1 MIKNFGNTRNS
12 EDDQSTVNGNDY
24 IDVARAYYNSTMYDD
39 GLQATEGIFDTVLPV
54 FNAIPKVVNIASALS
69 VGGDIESV
77 HQDKEWVDNV
87 VKNIMLEQEKSFI
100 ARELILG
107 KSVLIE
113 IQTEQE
119 NPVDVDFPYNL
130 SYYSADE
137 YDVISV
143 GQDIYYAK
151 IKGVQFV
158 LNDEG
163 DGYEEVDIEK
173 IYIKNNETGEA
184 KSYILDED
192 GNKQEEITYPD
203 SKLPLVEITTTY
215 DMKQLFFSIDRYN
228 EYESFIRSI
237 LYLAGEPII
246 AGIGLDR
253 IQKQAKEDM
262 AKDRMKKQ
270 KTLFTRTETA
280 KLQLLEI
287 NGSSAKVMI
296 EKQHGI
302 VENIIKDYPEYSIS
316 EVLSGSNVSEETT
329 RIRLTEILSRVTEL
343 RRNLE
348 RGFNKVIGII
358 AFLDGKDEEERY
370 ITLGDMVDV
379 NMKDILDNAV
389 TAYTNGLISRKS
401 AMAQIKEM
409 FINED
414 VEAEFNEVVKEEEEK
429 ARKAQEMA
437 QAQGGEEN
445 GNNNRQGKDD
455 SSVTG

>member
-119 NPVDVDFPYNL
+119 SPVDVDFPYNL

-203 SKLPLVEITTTY
+203 GKLPLVEITTTY

-414 VEAEFNEVVKEEEEK
+414 VEAEFNEVIKEEEEK
-429 ARKAQEMA
+429 AKKAQEMA

-445 GNNNRQGKDD
+445 GNDNRQGKDD

>member
-39 GLQATEGIFDTVLPV
+39 GLQATESIFDTVLPV

-203 SKLPLVEITTTY
+203 GKLPLVEITTTY

-401 AMAQIKEM
+401 AMSQIKEM

-414 VEAEFNEVVKEEEEK
+414 VEAEFNEVIKEEEEK
-429 ARKAQEMA
+429 AKKAQEIA

-445 GNNNRQGKDD
+445 GNDNRQGKDD

>member
-1 MIKNFGNTRNS
+1 MIKNFGNIRNS
-12 EDDQSTVNGNDY
+12 EDDQSTINGNDY

-39 GLQATEGIFDTVLPV
+39 GLQATEGIFDNVLPV

-77 HQDKEWVDNV
+77 HPDKEWVDNV

-113 IQTEQE
+113 VQTEQE

-137 YDVISV
+137 YELISV
-143 GQDIYYAK
+143 GQDIYQAK
-151 IKGVQFV
+151 ISGVKFV

-163 DGYEEVDIEK
+163 TEYTEVEIEK
-173 IYIKNNETGEA
+173 VYIKNNETGEA
-184 KSYILDED
+184 KSYVIDENGD
-192 GNKQEEITYPD
+192 KQEEITYPD
-203 SKLPLVEITTTY
+203 GKLPLVEITTTY

-348 RGFNKVIGII
+348 RGFNKVIGVI

-370 ITLGDMVDV
+370 ITLGDMVDT
-379 NMKDILDNAV
+379 NMKDILDNVV

-414 VEAEFNEVVKEEEEK
+414 YEEELAEVLKEEEDK
-429 ARKAQEMA
+429 AKLTQDTSAE
-437 QAQGGEEN
+437 QGGDGS
-445 GNNNRQGKDD
+445 GNSEQGNDD
-455 SSVTG
+455 GAIKE

>member
-203 SKLPLVEITTTY
+203 GKLPLVEITTTY

-401 AMAQIKEM
+401 AMSQIKEM

-414 VEAEFNEVVKEEEEK
+414 VETEFNEVIKEEEEK
-429 ARKAQEMA
+429 AKKAQEMA

-445 GNNNRQGKDD
+445 GNDNRQGKDD

>member
-203 SKLPLVEITTTY
+203 GKLPLVEITTTY

-414 VEAEFNEVVKEEEEK
+414 VEAEFNEVIKEEEEK
-429 ARKAQEMA
+429 AKKAQEIA

-445 GNNNRQGKDD
+445 GNDNRQGKDD

>member
-1 MIKNFGNTRNS
+1 MIKNFGNIRNS
-12 EDDQSTVNGNDY
+12 EDDQSTINGNNY

-39 GLQATEGIFDTVLPV
+39 GLQVTEGIFDNVLPV

-77 HQDKEWVDNV
+77 HPDKEWVDNV

-119 NPVDVDFPYNL
+119 NPIDVDFPYNL

-137 YDVISV
+137 YELISV
-143 GQDIYYAK
+143 GQDIYQAK
-151 IKGVQFV
+151 IAGVKFV

-163 DGYEEVDIEK
+163 TEYTEVEIEK
-173 IYIKNNETGEA
+173 VYIKNNETGEA
-184 KSYILDED
+184 KSYVIDENGD
-192 GNKQEEITYPD
+192 TQEEITYPD
-203 SKLPLVEITTTY
+203 GKLPLVEITTTY

-348 RGFNKVIGII
+348 RGFNKVIGVI

-370 ITLGDMVDV
+370 ITLGDMVDT
-379 NMKDILDNAV
+379 NMKDILDNVV

-414 VEAEFNEVVKEEEEK
+414 YEEELAEVLKEEEEK
-429 ARKAQEMA
+429 AKLTQDTSVE
-437 QAQGGEEN
+437 QGGDGN
-445 GNNNRQGKDD
+445 GNSEQGNDD
-455 SSVTG
+455 GAIKE

>member
-1 MIKNFGNTRNS
+1 MIKNFGNIRNS
-12 EDDQSTVNGNDY
+12 EDDQSTINGNDY

-39 GLQATEGIFDTVLPV
+39 GLQATEGIFDNVLPV

-77 HQDKEWVDNV
+77 HPDKEWVDNV

-113 IQTEQE
+113 VQTEQE

-137 YDVISV
+137 YELISV
-143 GQDIYYAK
+143 GQDIYQAK
-151 IKGVQFV
+151 ISGVKFV

-163 DGYEEVDIEK
+163 TEYTEVEIEK
-173 IYIKNNETGEA
+173 VYIKNNETGEA
-184 KSYILDED
+184 KSYVVDENGD
-192 GNKQEEITYPD
+192 KQEEITYPD
-203 SKLPLVEITTTY
+203 GKLPLVEITTTY

-348 RGFNKVIGII
+348 RGFNKVIGVI

-370 ITLGDMVDV
+370 ITLGDMVDT
-379 NMKDILDNAV
+379 NMKDILDNVV

-414 VEAEFNEVVKEEEEK
+414 YEEELAEVLKEEEEK
-429 ARKAQEMA
+429 AKLTQDTSAE
-437 QAQGGEEN
+437 QGGDGN
-445 GNNNRQGKDD
+445 GNSEQGNDD
-455 SSVTG
+455 GAIKE

>member
-1 MIKNFGNTRNS
+1 LIKNFGNTRNS

-203 SKLPLVEITTTY
+203 GKLPLVEITTTY

-401 AMAQIKEM
+401 AMSQIKEM

-414 VEAEFNEVVKEEEEK
+414 VEAEFNEVIKEEEEK
-429 ARKAQEMA
+429 AKKAQEMA

-445 GNNNRQGKDD
+445 GNDNRQGKDD
-455 SSVTG
+455 SSATG

>member
-1 MIKNFGNTRNS
+1 MIKNFGNIRNS
-12 EDDQSTVNGNDY
+12 EDDQSTINGNDY

-39 GLQATEGIFDTVLPV
+39 GLQATEGIFDNVLPV

-77 HQDKEWVDNV
+77 HPDKEWVDNV

-137 YDVISV
+137 YELISV
-143 GQDIYYAK
+143 GQDIYQAK
-151 IKGVQFV
+151 IAGVKFV

-163 DGYEEVDIEK
+163 TEYTEVEIEK
-173 IYIKNNETGEA
+173 VYIKNNETGEA
-184 KSYILDED
+184 KSYVIDENGD
-192 GNKQEEITYPD
+192 TQEEITYPD
-203 SKLPLVEITTTY
+203 GKLPLVEITTTY

-348 RGFNKVIGII
+348 RGFNKVIGVI

-370 ITLGDMVDV
+370 ITLGDMVDT
-379 NMKDILDNAV
+379 NMKDILDNVV

-414 VEAEFNEVVKEEEEK
+414 YEEELAEVLKEEEEK
-429 ARKAQEMA
+429 AKLTQDTSAE
-437 QAQGGEEN
+437 QGGDGN
-445 GNNNRQGKDD
+445 GNSEQGNDD
-455 SSVTG
+455 GAIKE

>member
-1 MIKNFGNTRNS
+1 MIKNFGNIRNS
-12 EDDQSTVNGNDY
+12 EDDQSTINGNDY

-39 GLQATEGIFDTVLPV
+39 GLQATEGIFDNVLPV

-77 HQDKEWVDNV
+77 HPDKEWVDNV

-119 NPVDVDFPYNL
+119 NPIDVDFPYNL

-137 YDVISV
+137 YELISV
-143 GQDIYYAK
+143 GQDIYQAK
-151 IKGVQFV
+151 IAGVKFV

-163 DGYEEVDIEK
+163 TEYTEVEIEK
-173 IYIKNNETGEA
+173 VYIKNNETGEA
-184 KSYILDED
+184 KSYVIDENGD
-192 GNKQEEITYPD
+192 TQEEITYPD
-203 SKLPLVEITTTY
+203 GKLPLVEITTTY

-348 RGFNKVIGII
+348 RGFNKVIGVI

-370 ITLGDMVDV
+370 ITLGDMVDT
-379 NMKDILDNAV
+379 NMKDILENVV

-409 FINED
+409 FVNED
-414 VEAEFNEVVKEEEEK
+414 YEEELAEVLKEEEERAK
-429 ARKAQEMA
+429 LTQYTSAE
-437 QAQGGEEN
+437 QGGDGN
-445 GNNNRQGKDD
+445 GNSEQGNDD
-455 SSVTG
+455 GAIKE

>member
-1 MIKNFGNTRNS
+1 MIKNFGNIRNS
-12 EDDQSTVNGNDY
+12 EDDQSTINGNDY

-39 GLQATEGIFDTVLPV
+39 GLQATEGIFDNVLPV

-77 HQDKEWVDNV
+77 HPDKEWVDNV

-113 IQTEQE
+113 VQTEQE

-137 YDVISV
+137 YELISV
-143 GQDIYYAK
+143 GQDIYQAK
-151 IKGVQFV
+151 IAGVKFV

-163 DGYEEVDIEK
+163 TEYTEVEIEK
-173 IYIKNNETGEA
+173 VYIKNNETGEA
-184 KSYILDED
+184 KSYVIDENGD
-192 GNKQEEITYPD
+192 TQEEITYPD
-203 SKLPLVEITTTY
+203 GKLPLVEITTTY

-348 RGFNKVIGII
+348 RGFNKVIGVI

-370 ITLGDMVDV
+370 ITLGDMVDT
-379 NMKDILDNAV
+379 NMKDILDNVV

-414 VEAEFNEVVKEEEEK
+414 YEEELAEVLKEEEEK
-429 ARKAQEMA
+429 VKLIQDTSAE
-437 QAQGGEEN
+437 QGGDRS
-445 GNNNRQGKDD
+445 GNSEQGNDD
-455 SSVTG
+455 

>member
-1 MIKNFGNTRNS
+1 MIKNFGNIRNS
-12 EDDQSTVNGNDY
+12 EDDQSTVNGNPY

-87 VKNIMLEQEKSFI
+87 VKNIMLEQEKAFI

-130 SYYSADE
+130 SYYSSDE
-137 YDVISV
+137 YELISV
-143 GQDIYYAK
+143 GQDIYQAK
-151 IKGVQFV
+151 ISGVKFV
-158 LNDEG
+158 LND
-163 DGYEEVDIEK
+163 DGTEYTEVEVEK
-173 IYIKNNETGEA
+173 VYIKNNETGEA
-184 KSYILDED
+184 KSYIVDENGD
-192 GNKQEEITYPD
+192 KQEEITYPD
-203 SKLPLVEITTTY
+203 GKLPLVEITTTY

-287 NGSSAKVMI
+287 NGSSARVMI

-348 RGFNKVIGII
+348 RGFNKVIGVI
-358 AFLDGKDEEERY
+358 AFLEGKDEEERY

-414 VEAEFNEVVKEEEEK
+414 YETEFNEVVKEEEEK
-429 ARKAQEMA
+429 ARKAQ
-437 QAQGGEEN
+437 AQGGEEN
-445 GNNNRQGKDD
+445 GNNNKQGADD
-455 SSVTG
+455 SSITE

>member
-1 MIKNFGNTRNS
+1 MIKNFGNIRNS
-12 EDDQSTVNGNDY
+12 EDDQSTINGNDY

-39 GLQATEGIFDTVLPV
+39 GLQATEGIFDNVLPV

-77 HQDKEWVDNV
+77 HPDKEWVDNV

-137 YDVISV
+137 YELISV
-143 GQDIYYAK
+143 GQDIYQAK
-151 IKGVQFV
+151 IAGVKFV

-163 DGYEEVDIEK
+163 TEYTEVEIEK
-173 IYIKNNETGEA
+173 VYIKNNETGEA
-184 KSYILDED
+184 KSYVIDENGD
-192 GNKQEEITYPD
+192 TQEEITYPD
-203 SKLPLVEITTTY
+203 GKLPLVEITTTY

-287 NGSSAKVMI
+287 NGSSARVMI

-348 RGFNKVIGII
+348 RGFNKIIGVI

-370 ITLGDMVDV
+370 ITLGDMVDT
-379 NMKDILDNAV
+379 NMKDILDNVV

-414 VEAEFNEVVKEEEEK
+414 YEEELAEVLREEEEK
-429 ARKAQEMA
+429 AKLEQEA
-437 QAQGGEEN
+437 SAEQGGDGN
-445 GNNNRQGKDD
+445 GNSKQGNDD
-455 SSVTG
+455 GSIKE

>member
-1 MIKNFGNTRNS
+1 MIKNFGNIRNS
-12 EDDQSTVNGNDY
+12 EDDQSTVNGNPY

-87 VKNIMLEQEKSFI
+87 VKNIMLEQEKAFI

-130 SYYSADE
+130 SYYSSDE
-137 YDVISV
+137 YELISV
-143 GQDIYYAK
+143 GQDIYQAK
-151 IKGVQFV
+151 IAGVKFV
-158 LNDEG
+158 LND
-163 DGYEEVDIEK
+163 DGTEYTEVEVEK
-173 IYIKNNETGEA
+173 VYIKNNETGEA
-184 KSYILDED
+184 KSYIVDENGD
-192 GNKQEEITYPD
+192 KQEEITYPD
-203 SKLPLVEITTTY
+203 GKLPLVEITTTY

-287 NGSSAKVMI
+287 NGSSARVMI

-348 RGFNKVIGII
+348 RGFNKVIGVI
-358 AFLDGKDEEERY
+358 AFLEGKDEEERY

-414 VEAEFNEVVKEEEEK
+414 YETEFNEVVKEEEEK
-429 ARKAQEMA
+429 AKKA

-445 GNNNRQGKDD
+445 GNNNKQGADD
-455 SSVTG
+455 SSITE

>member
-1 MIKNFGNTRNS
+1 MIKNFGNIRNS
-12 EDDQSTVNGNDY
+12 EDDQSTINGNDY

-39 GLQATEGIFDTVLPV
+39 GLQATEGIFDNVLPV

-77 HQDKEWVDNV
+77 HPDKEWVDNV

-119 NPVDVDFPYNL
+119 NPVDVDFLYNL

-137 YDVISV
+137 YELISV
-143 GQDIYYAK
+143 GQDIYQAK
-151 IKGVQFV
+151 IAGVKFV

-163 DGYEEVDIEK
+163 TEYTEVEIEK
-173 IYIKNNETGEA
+173 VYIKNNETGEA
-184 KSYILDED
+184 KSYVIDENGD
-192 GNKQEEITYPD
+192 MQEEITYPD
-203 SKLPLVEITTTY
+203 GKLPLVEITTTY

-348 RGFNKVIGII
+348 RGFNKLIGVI

-370 ITLGDMVDV
+370 ITLGDMVDT
-379 NMKDILDNAV
+379 NMKDILDNVV

-414 VEAEFNEVVKEEEEK
+414 YEEELAEVLKEEEEK
-429 ARKAQEMA
+429 AKLIQDTSAE
-437 QAQGGEEN
+437 QGGDGN
-445 GNNNRQGKDD
+445 GNSEQGNDD
-455 SSVTG
+455 GAIKE

>member
-1 MIKNFGNTRNS
+1 MIKNFGNIRNS
-12 EDDQSTVNGNDY
+12 EDDQSTINGNDY

-39 GLQATEGIFDTVLPV
+39 GLQATEGIFDNVLPV

-77 HQDKEWVDNV
+77 HPDKEWVDNV

-137 YDVISV
+137 YELISV
-143 GQDIYYAK
+143 GQDIYQAK
-151 IKGVQFV
+151 IAGVKFV

-163 DGYEEVDIEK
+163 TEYTEVEIEK
-173 IYIKNNETGEA
+173 VYIKNNETGEA
-184 KSYILDED
+184 KSYVIDENGD
-192 GNKQEEITYPD
+192 TQEEITYPD
-203 SKLPLVEITTTY
+203 GKLPLVEITTTY

-253 IQKQAKEDM
+253 IQKQAREDM
-262 AKDRMKKQ
+262 ASDRMKKQ

-348 RGFNKVIGII
+348 RGFNKIIGVI

-370 ITLGDMVDV
+370 ITLGDMVDT
-379 NMKDILDNAV
+379 NMKDILENVV

-414 VEAEFNEVVKEEEEK
+414 YEEELAEVLKEEEEK
-429 ARKAQEMA
+429 AKLTQDTSAE
-437 QAQGGEEN
+437 QGGDGN
-445 GNNNRQGKDD
+445 GNSEQGNDD
-455 SSVTG
+455 GAIKE

>member
-184 KSYILDED
+184 KSYIVDED

-203 SKLPLVEITTTY
+203 GKLPLVEITTTY

-414 VEAEFNEVVKEEEEK
+414 VEAEFNEVIKEEEEK
-429 ARKAQEMA
+429 AKKAQEMA

-445 GNNNRQGKDD
+445 GNDNRQGKDD

>member
-203 SKLPLVEITTTY
+203 GKLPLVEITTTY

-401 AMAQIKEM
+401 AMSQIKEM

-414 VEAEFNEVVKEEEEK
+414 VEAEFNEVIKEEEEK
-429 ARKAQEMA
+429 AKKAQEMA

-445 GNNNRQGKDD
+445 DNDNRQGKDD
-455 SSVTG
+455 SSATG

>member
-1 MIKNFGNTRNS
+1 MIKNFGNIRNS
-12 EDDQSTVNGNDY
+12 EDDQSTINGNDY

-39 GLQATEGIFDTVLPV
+39 GLQATEGIFDNVLPV

-77 HQDKEWVDNV
+77 HPDKEWVDNV

-113 IQTEQE
+113 VQTEQE

-137 YDVISV
+137 YELISV
-143 GQDIYYAK
+143 GQDIYQAK
-151 IKGVQFV
+151 ISGVKFV

-163 DGYEEVDIEK
+163 TEYTEVEIEK
-173 IYIKNNETGEA
+173 VYIKNNETGEA
-184 KSYILDED
+184 KSYVVDENGD
-192 GNKQEEITYPD
+192 KQEEITYPD
-203 SKLPLVEITTTY
+203 GKLPLVEITTTY

-348 RGFNKVIGII
+348 RGFNKVIGVI

-370 ITLGDMVDV
+370 ITLGDMVDT
-379 NMKDILDNAV
+379 NMKDILDNVV

-414 VEAEFNEVVKEEEEK
+414 YEEELAEVLKEEEEK
-429 ARKAQEMA
+429 AKLTQDTSAEKGGDGSGNSE
-437 QAQGGEEN
+437 QGN
-445 GNNNRQGKDD
+445 DD
-455 SSVTG
+455 GAIKE

>member
-1 MIKNFGNTRNS
+1 MIKNFGNIRNS
-12 EDDQSTVNGNDY
+12 EDDQSTINGNDY

-39 GLQATEGIFDTVLPV
+39 GLQATEGIFDNVLPV

-77 HQDKEWVDNV
+77 YPDKEWVDNV

-113 IQTEQE
+113 VQTEQE

-137 YDVISV
+137 YELISV
-143 GQDIYYAK
+143 GQDIYQAK
-151 IKGVQFV
+151 ISGVKFV

-163 DGYEEVDIEK
+163 TEYTEVEIEK
-173 IYIKNNETGEA
+173 VYIKNNETGEA
-184 KSYILDED
+184 KSYVVDENGD
-192 GNKQEEITYPD
+192 KQEEITYPD
-203 SKLPLVEITTTY
+203 GKLPLVEITTTY

-348 RGFNKVIGII
+348 RGFNKVIGVI

-370 ITLGDMVDV
+370 ITLGDMVDT
-379 NMKDILDNAV
+379 NMKDILDNVV
-389 TAYTNGLISRKS
+389 TAYINGLISRKS

-414 VEAEFNEVVKEEEEK
+414 YEEELAEVLKEEEEK
-429 ARKAQEMA
+429 AKLTQDTSAE
-437 QAQGGEEN
+437 QGGDGS
-445 GNNNRQGKDD
+445 GNSEQGNDD
-455 SSVTG
+455 GAIKE

>member
-1 MIKNFGNTRNS
+1 MIKNFGNIRNS
-12 EDDQSTVNGNDY
+12 EDDQSTINGNDY

-39 GLQATEGIFDTVLPV
+39 GLQATEGIFDNVLPV

-77 HQDKEWVDNV
+77 HPDKEWVDNV
-87 VKNIMLEQEKSFI
+87 VKNIMLEQEKTFI

-137 YDVISV
+137 YELISV
-143 GQDIYYAK
+143 GQDIYQAK
-151 IKGVQFV
+151 IAGVKFV
-158 LNDEG
+158 LND
-163 DGYEEVDIEK
+163 DGTEYTEVEIEK
-173 IYIKNNETGEA
+173 VYIKNNETGEA
-184 KSYILDED
+184 KSYVIDENGD
-192 GNKQEEITYPD
+192 KQEEITYPD
-203 SKLPLVEITTTY
+203 GKLPLVEITTTY

-287 NGSSAKVMI
+287 NGSSARVMI

-348 RGFNKVIGII
+348 RGFNKIIGVI

-370 ITLGDMVDV
+370 ITLGDMVDT
-379 NMKDILDNAV
+379 NMKDILDNVV

-414 VEAEFNEVVKEEEEK
+414 YEEELAEVLREEEEK
-429 ARKAQEMA
+429 AKLEQETSA
-437 QAQGGEEN
+437 EQGGDGN
-445 GNNNRQGKDD
+445 GNSKQGNDD
-455 SSVTG
+455 GAIKK

>member
-1 MIKNFGNTRNS
+1 MIKNFGNIRNS
-12 EDDQSTVNGNDY
+12 EDDQSTINGNDY

-39 GLQATEGIFDTVLPV
+39 GLQATDGIFDNVLPV

-77 HQDKEWVDNV
+77 HSDKEWVDNV

-113 IQTEQE
+113 VQTEQE

-137 YDVISV
+137 YELISV
-143 GQDIYYAK
+143 GQDIYQAK
-151 IKGVQFV
+151 ISGVKFV

-163 DGYEEVDIEK
+163 TEYTEVEIEK
-173 IYIKNNETGEA
+173 VYIKNNETGEA
-184 KSYILDED
+184 KSYVIDENGD
-192 GNKQEEITYPD
+192 KQEEISYPD
-203 SKLPLVEITTTY
+203 GKLPLVEITTTY

-348 RGFNKVIGII
+348 RGFNKVIGVI

-370 ITLGDMVDV
+370 ITLGDMVDI
-379 NMKDILDNAV
+379 NMKDILDNVV

-414 VEAEFNEVVKEEEEK
+414 YEEELAEVLKEEEDRAKSIQDTSAE
-429 ARKAQEMA
+429 
-437 QAQGGEEN
+437 QGGDGN
-445 GNNNRQGKDD
+445 GNSEQGNDD
-455 SSVTG
+455 GAIKE

>member
-1 MIKNFGNTRNS
+1 MIKNFGNIRNS
-12 EDDQSTVNGNDY
+12 EDDQSTINGNDY

-39 GLQATEGIFDTVLPV
+39 GLQATEGIFDNVLPV

-77 HQDKEWVDNV
+77 HPDKEWVDNV

-119 NPVDVDFPYNL
+119 NPVDVDFSYNL

-137 YDVISV
+137 YELISV
-143 GQDIYYAK
+143 GQDIYQAK
-151 IKGVQFV
+151 IAGVKFV

-163 DGYEEVDIEK
+163 TEYTEVEIEK
-173 IYIKNNETGEA
+173 VYIKNNETGEA
-184 KSYILDED
+184 KSYVIDENGD
-192 GNKQEEITYPD
+192 MQEEITYPD
-203 SKLPLVEITTTY
+203 GKLPLVEITTTY

-348 RGFNKVIGII
+348 RGFNKVIGVI

-370 ITLGDMVDV
+370 ITLGDMVDT
-379 NMKDILDNAV
+379 NMKDILDNVV

-414 VEAEFNEVVKEEEEK
+414 YEEELAEVLKEEEEK
-429 ARKAQEMA
+429 AKLTQDTSAE
-437 QAQGGEEN
+437 QGGDGN
-445 GNNNRQGKDD
+445 GNSEQGNDD
-455 SSVTG
+455 GAIKE

>member
-1 MIKNFGNTRNS
+1 MIKNFGNIRNS
-12 EDDQSTVNGNDY
+12 EDDQSKVNGNPY

-39 GLQATEGIFDTVLPV
+39 GLQATEGIFDNVLPV

-87 VKNIMLEQEKSFI
+87 VKNIMLEQEKAFI

-130 SYYSADE
+130 SYYSSDE
-137 YDVISV
+137 YELISV
-143 GQDIYYAK
+143 GQDIYQAK
-151 IKGVQFV
+151 ISGVKFV
-158 LNDEG
+158 LND
-163 DGYEEVDIEK
+163 DGTEYTEVEVEK
-173 IYIKNNETGEA
+173 VYIKNNETGEA
-184 KSYILDED
+184 KSYIVDENGD
-192 GNKQEEITYPD
+192 KQEEITYPD
-203 SKLPLVEITTTY
+203 GKLPLVEITTTY

-316 EVLSGSNVSEETT
+316 EVLSGSNVSEQTT

-348 RGFNKVIGII
+348 RGFNKVIGVI
-358 AFLDGKDEEERY
+358 AFLEGKDEEERY

-414 VEAEFNEVVKEEEEK
+414 YETELNEVIREEEEK
-429 ARKAQEMA
+429 AKKA

-445 GNNNRQGKDD
+445 GYNNKQGADD
-455 SSVTG
+455 SSITE

>member
-203 SKLPLVEITTTY
+203 GKLPLVEITTTY

-401 AMAQIKEM
+401 AMSQIKEM

-414 VEAEFNEVVKEEEEK
+414 VEAEFNEVIKEEEEK
-429 ARKAQEMA
+429 AKKAQEMA

-445 GNNNRQGKDD
+445 GNDNRQGKDD

>member
-1 MIKNFGNTRNS
+1 MIKNFGNIRNS
-12 EDDQSTVNGNDY
+12 EDDQSTINGNDY

-39 GLQATEGIFDTVLPV
+39 GLQATEGIFDNVLPV

-77 HQDKEWVDNV
+77 HPDKEWVDNV

-113 IQTEQE
+113 VQTEQE

-137 YDVISV
+137 YELISV
-143 GQDIYYAK
+143 GQDIYQAK
-151 IKGVQFV
+151 IAGVKFV

-163 DGYEEVDIEK
+163 TEYTEVEIEK
-173 IYIKNNETGEA
+173 VYIKNNETGEA
-184 KSYILDED
+184 KSYVIDENGD
-192 GNKQEEITYPD
+192 KQEEITYPD
-203 SKLPLVEITTTY
+203 GKLPLVEITTTY

-348 RGFNKVIGII
+348 RGFNKVIGVI

-370 ITLGDMVDV
+370 ITLGDMVDT
-379 NMKDILDNAV
+379 NMKDILDNVV

-414 VEAEFNEVVKEEEEK
+414 YEEELAEVLKEEEEK
-429 ARKAQEMA
+429 AKLTQGTSAE
-437 QAQGGEEN
+437 QGGDGS
-445 GNNNRQGKDD
+445 GNSEQGNDD
-455 SSVTG
+455 GAIKE

>member
-1 MIKNFGNTRNS
+1 MIKNFGNVRNS
-12 EDDQSTVNGNDY
+12 EDDQSTINGNDY

-39 GLQATEGIFDTVLPV
+39 GLQATEGIFDNVLPV

-69 VGGDIESV
+69 VGGDIEAV
-77 HQDKEWVDNV
+77 HPDKEWVDNV

-113 IQTEQE
+113 VQTEQE

-137 YDVISV
+137 YELISV
-143 GQDIYYAK
+143 GQDIYQAK
-151 IKGVQFV
+151 ISGVKFV

-163 DGYEEVDIEK
+163 TEYTEVEIEK
-173 IYIKNNETGEA
+173 VYIKNNETGEA
-184 KSYILDED
+184 KSYVVDENGD
-192 GNKQEEITYPD
+192 TQEEITYPD
-203 SKLPLVEITTTY
+203 GKLPLVEITTTY

-348 RGFNKVIGII
+348 RGFNKIIGVI

-370 ITLGDMVDV
+370 ITLGDMVDT
-379 NMKDILDNAV
+379 NMKDILDNVV

-414 VEAEFNEVVKEEEEK
+414 YEEELAEVLKEEEGK
-429 ARKAQEMA
+429 AKLTQDTSAE
-437 QAQGGEEN
+437 QGGDGN
-445 GNNNRQGKDD
+445 GNSEQGNDD
-455 SSVTG
+455 GAIKE

>member
-203 SKLPLVEITTTY
+203 GKLPLVEITTTY

-414 VEAEFNEVVKEEEEK
+414 VEAEFNEVIKEEEEK
-429 ARKAQEMA
+429 AKKAQEMT

-445 GNNNRQGKDD
+445 GNDNRQGKDD
-455 SSVTG
+455 SSATG

>member
-203 SKLPLVEITTTY
+203 GKLPLVEITTTY

-414 VEAEFNEVVKEEEEK
+414 VEAEFNEVIKEEEEK
-429 ARKAQEMA
+429 AKKAQEMA

-445 GNNNRQGKDD
+445 GNDNRQGKDD

>member
-1 MIKNFGNTRNS
+1 MIKNFGNIRNS
-12 EDDQSTVNGNDY
+12 EDDQSTINGNDY

-39 GLQATEGIFDTVLPV
+39 GLQATEGIFDNVLPV

-77 HQDKEWVDNV
+77 HPDKEWVDNV

-113 IQTEQE
+113 VQTEQE

-137 YDVISV
+137 YELISV
-143 GQDIYYAK
+143 GQDIYQAK
-151 IKGVQFV
+151 IAGDKFV

-163 DGYEEVDIEK
+163 TEYTEVEIEK
-173 IYIKNNETGEA
+173 VYIKNNETGEA
-184 KSYILDED
+184 KSYVIDENGD
-192 GNKQEEITYPD
+192 KQEEITYPD
-203 SKLPLVEITTTY
+203 GKLPLVEITTTY

-348 RGFNKVIGII
+348 RGFNKVIGVI

-370 ITLGDMVDV
+370 ITLGDMVDT
-379 NMKDILDNAV
+379 NMKDILDNVV

-414 VEAEFNEVVKEEEEK
+414 YEEELAEVLKEEEEK
-429 ARKAQEMA
+429 AKLTQGTSAE
-437 QAQGGEEN
+437 QGGDGS
-445 GNNNRQGKDD
+445 GNSEQGNDD
-455 SSVTG
+455 GAIKE

>member
-1 MIKNFGNTRNS
+1 MIKNFGNIRNS
-12 EDDQSTVNGNDY
+12 EDDQSTVNGNPY

-39 GLQATEGIFDTVLPV
+39 GLQATEGIFDNVLPV

-87 VKNIMLEQEKSFI
+87 VKNIMLEQEKAFI

-113 IQTEQE
+113 VQTEQE

-130 SYYSADE
+130 SYYSSDE
-137 YDVISV
+137 YELISV
-143 GQDIYYAK
+143 GQDIYQAK
-151 IKGVQFV
+151 ISGVKFV
-158 LNDEG
+158 LND
-163 DGYEEVDIEK
+163 DGTEYTEVEVEK
-173 IYIKNNETGEA
+173 VYIKNNETGEA
-184 KSYILDED
+184 KSYIVDENGD
-192 GNKQEEITYPD
+192 KQEEITYPD
-203 SKLPLVEITTTY
+203 GKLPLVEITTTY

-287 NGSSAKVMI
+287 NGSSARVMI

-316 EVLSGSNVSEETT
+316 EVLSGSNVSEQTT

-348 RGFNKVIGII
+348 RGFNKVIGVI
-358 AFLDGKDEEERY
+358 AFLEGKDEEERY
-370 ITLGDMVDV
+370 ITLGDMVDI

-414 VEAEFNEVVKEEEEK
+414 YETELNEVIREEEEK
-429 ARKAQEMA
+429 AKKA

-445 GNNNRQGKDD
+445 GNNNKQGADD
-455 SSVTG
+455 SSITE

>member
-1 MIKNFGNTRNS
+1 MIKNFGNIRNS
-12 EDDQSTVNGNDY
+12 EDDQSTINGNDY

-39 GLQATEGIFDTVLPV
+39 GLQATEGIFDNVLPV

-77 HQDKEWVDNV
+77 HPDKEWVDNV

-113 IQTEQE
+113 VQTEQE
-119 NPVDVDFPYNL
+119 NPVDVDFPHNL

-137 YDVISV
+137 YELISV
-143 GQDIYYAK
+143 GQDIYQAK
-151 IKGVQFV
+151 IAGVKFV
-158 LNDEG
+158 LND
-163 DGYEEVDIEK
+163 DGTEYTEVEIEK
-173 IYIKNNETGEA
+173 VYIKNNETGEA
-184 KSYILDED
+184 KSYVIDENGD
-192 GNKQEEITYPD
+192 KQEEITYPD
-203 SKLPLVEITTTY
+203 GKLPLVEITTTY

-348 RGFNKVIGII
+348 RGFNKVIGVI

-370 ITLGDMVDV
+370 ITLGDMVDT
-379 NMKDILDNAV
+379 NMKDILDNVV

-414 VEAEFNEVVKEEEEK
+414 YEEELAEVLKEEEEK
-429 ARKAQEMA
+429 AKLTQDTSAE
-437 QAQGGEEN
+437 QGGDGN
-445 GNNNRQGKDD
+445 GNSEQGNDD
-455 SSVTG
+455 GAIKE

>member
-1 MIKNFGNTRNS
+1 MIKNFGNIRNS
-12 EDDQSTVNGNDY
+12 EDDQSTINGNDY

-39 GLQATEGIFDTVLPV
+39 GLQATEGIFDNVLPV

-77 HQDKEWVDNV
+77 HPDKEWVDNV

-113 IQTEQE
+113 VQTEQE

-137 YDVISV
+137 YELISV
-143 GQDIYYAK
+143 GQDIYQAK
-151 IKGVQFV
+151 ISGVKFV

-163 DGYEEVDIEK
+163 TEYTEVEIEK
-173 IYIKNNETGEA
+173 VYIKNNETGEA
-184 KSYILDED
+184 KSYVVDENGD
-192 GNKQEEITYPD
+192 KQEEITYPD
-203 SKLPLVEITTTY
+203 GKLPLVEITTTY

-348 RGFNKVIGII
+348 RGFNKVIGVI

-370 ITLGDMVDV
+370 ITLGDMVDT
-379 NMKDILDNAV
+379 NMKDILDNVV
-389 TAYTNGLISRKS
+389 TAYINGLISRKS

-414 VEAEFNEVVKEEEEK
+414 YEEELAEVLKEEEEK
-429 ARKAQEMA
+429 AKLTQDTSAE
-437 QAQGGEEN
+437 QGGDGS
-445 GNNNRQGKDD
+445 GNSEQGNDD
-455 SSVTG
+455 GAIKE

>member
-1 MIKNFGNTRNS
+1 MIKNFGNIRNS
-12 EDDQSTVNGNDY
+12 EDDQSTVNGNPY

-87 VKNIMLEQEKSFI
+87 VKNIMLEQEKAFI

-130 SYYSADE
+130 SYYSSDE
-137 YDVISV
+137 YELISV
-143 GQDIYYAK
+143 GQDIYQAK
-151 IKGVQFV
+151 IAGVKFV
-158 LNDEG
+158 LND
-163 DGYEEVDIEK
+163 DGTEYTEVEVEK
-173 IYIKNNETGEA
+173 VYIKNNETGEA
-184 KSYILDED
+184 KSYIVDENGD
-192 GNKQEEITYPD
+192 KQEEITYPD
-203 SKLPLVEITTTY
+203 GKLPLVEITTTY

-287 NGSSAKVMI
+287 NGSSARVMI

-348 RGFNKVIGII
+348 RGFNKVIGVI
-358 AFLDGKDEEERY
+358 AFLEGKDEEERY

-414 VEAEFNEVVKEEEEK
+414 VETEFNEVIREEEEK
-429 ARKAQEMA
+429 AKMA
-437 QAQGGEEN
+437 QSQGGEEN
-445 GNNNRQGKDD
+445 GNNNKQGSDD
-455 SSVTG
+455 SSITE

>member
-151 IKGVQFV
+151 ISGVQFV

-203 SKLPLVEITTTY
+203 GKLPLVEITTTY

-414 VEAEFNEVVKEEEEK
+414 YETEFNEVVKEEEEK
-429 ARKAQEMA
+429 AKMA

-445 GNNNRQGKDD
+445 GNDNRQGKDD

>member
-1 MIKNFGNTRNS
+1 LIKNFGNTRNS

-77 HQDKEWVDNV
+77 NQDKEWVDNV

-203 SKLPLVEITTTY
+203 GKLPLVEITTTY

-414 VEAEFNEVVKEEEEK
+414 VEAEFNEVIKEEEEK
-429 ARKAQEMA
+429 AKKAQEMA

-445 GNNNRQGKDD
+445 GNDNRQGKDD

>member
-1 MIKNFGNTRNS
+1 MIKNFGNIRNS
-12 EDDQSTVNGNDY
+12 EDDQSTVNGNPY

-39 GLQATEGIFDTVLPV
+39 GLQATEGIFDNVLPV

-87 VKNIMLEQEKSFI
+87 VKNIMLEQEKAFI

-113 IQTEQE
+113 VQTEQE

-130 SYYSADE
+130 SYYSSDE
-137 YDVISV
+137 YELISV
-143 GQDIYYAK
+143 GQDIYQAK
-151 IKGVQFV
+151 ISGVKFV
-158 LNDEG
+158 LND
-163 DGYEEVDIEK
+163 DGTEYTEVEVEK
-173 IYIKNNETGEA
+173 VYIKNNETGEA
-184 KSYILDED
+184 KSYIVDENGD
-192 GNKQEEITYPD
+192 KQEEITYPD
-203 SKLPLVEITTTY
+203 GKLPLVEITTTY

-287 NGSSAKVMI
+287 NGSSARVMI

-316 EVLSGSNVSEETT
+316 EVLSGSNVSEQTT

-348 RGFNKVIGII
+348 RGFNKVIGVI
-358 AFLDGKDEEERY
+358 AFLEGKDEEERY
-370 ITLGDMVDV
+370 ITLGDMVDI

-414 VEAEFNEVVKEEEEK
+414 YETELNEVIREEEEK
-429 ARKAQEMA
+429 AKKA

-445 GNNNRQGKDD
+445 GNSNKQGADD
-455 SSVTG
+455 SSITE

>member
-1 MIKNFGNTRNS
+1 MIKNFGNIRNS
-12 EDDQSTVNGNDY
+12 EDDQSTINGNDY

-39 GLQATEGIFDTVLPV
+39 GLQATEGIFDNVLPV

-77 HQDKEWVDNV
+77 HPDKEWVDNV

-119 NPVDVDFPYNL
+119 NPVDADFPYNL

-137 YDVISV
+137 YELISV
-143 GQDIYYAK
+143 GQDIYQAK
-151 IKGVQFV
+151 ISGVKFV

-163 DGYEEVDIEK
+163 TEYTEVEIK
-173 IYIKNNETGEA
+173 KVYIKNNETGEA
-184 KSYILDED
+184 KSYVIDENGD
-192 GNKQEEITYPD
+192 TQEEITYPD
-203 SKLPLVEITTTY
+203 GKLPLVEITTTY

-348 RGFNKVIGII
+348 RGFNKTIGVI

-370 ITLGDMVDV
+370 ITLGDMVDT
-379 NMKDILDNAV
+379 NMKDILDNVV

-414 VEAEFNEVVKEEEEK
+414 YEEELAEVLKEEEEK
-429 ARKAQEMA
+429 AKLTQDTSAE
-437 QAQGGEEN
+437 QGGDGS
-445 GNNNRQGKDD
+445 GNSEQGNDD
-455 SSVTG
+455 GAIKE